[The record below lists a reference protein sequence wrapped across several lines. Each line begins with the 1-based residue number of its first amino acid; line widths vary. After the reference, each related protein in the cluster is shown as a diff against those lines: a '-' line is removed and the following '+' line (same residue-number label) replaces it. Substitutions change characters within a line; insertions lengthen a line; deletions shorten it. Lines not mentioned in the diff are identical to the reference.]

1 MMSDHTVGT
10 SRTMPAYIGGAVVLI
25 ALAVLVSRLAIGPVH
40 GVSSAD
46 DCKRAYANAK
56 TRADSVSVATLSFPD
71 PARQPVT
78 RRCSE
83 FNTVYA
89 DAPGR

>member
-1 MMSDHTVGT
+1 MMTTHSEGSSHRV
-10 SRTMPAYIGGAVVLI
+10 PAFFGCAAVLI

-40 GVSSAD
+40 GVDSAEA
-46 DCKRAYANAK
+46 CKRAYASAK

-83 FNTVYA
+83 FW
-89 DAPGR
+89 P

>member
-1 MMSDHTVGT
+1 
-10 SRTMPAYIGGAVVLI
+10 MPAYIGGAVVLI

-40 GVSSAD
+40 GVDSAEA
-46 DCKRAYANAK
+46 CKRAYANAK

-71 PARQPVT
+71 PARQPVP